1 MQRPLRH
8 LGQRLKRF
16 TPLLAAP
23 AALLLSQG
31 QAKAVLNVRIFDDG
45 PNLKITVTGSISSLG
60 NSAAPDAACLTY
72 GFLSGQFDPTD
83 PSILCTGIDQTSPFY
98 SVTGPAGF
106 GGSGYINATSVQG
119 LNFQLYPS
127 SYNTGVNTSPAYDPY
142 KGTYT
147 IDTAYVLGQDFF
159 SSATF
164 NGKSLA
170 SEGFTARG
178 LVGTWAINGT
188 SESINVYIGPAAVP
202 GPLPLL
208 GVGAAFGWSR
218 RLRKRIAAPLI
229 PSPWVCTEQ
238 TRLGK

>member
-1 MQRPLRH
+1 MLFLANSMQRPIRH

-23 AALLLSQG
+23 VALLLSQR
-31 QAKAVLNVRIFDDG
+31 QAKAILNVRIFDDG
-45 PNLKITVTGSISSLG
+45 PNLKVTVTGSIASLG

-72 GFLSGQFDPTD
+72 GFLTGQFDPTD
-83 PSILCTGIDQTSPFY
+83 PSILCTGIDQVSPFY

-119 LNFQLYPS
+119 FNFQLYPS
-127 SYNTGVNTSPAYDPY
+127 SYNTGVNASPAYDPY

-170 SEGFTARG
+170 GEGFTARG
-178 LVGTWAINGT
+178 LVGTWAISGT
-188 SESINVYIGPAAVP
+188 SESINVYIGPASVP
-202 GPLPLL
+202 GPLPCL

-218 RLRKRIAAPLI
+218 RMRKRIAT
-229 PSPWVCTEQ
+229 PWITPPQ
-238 TRLGK
+238 A